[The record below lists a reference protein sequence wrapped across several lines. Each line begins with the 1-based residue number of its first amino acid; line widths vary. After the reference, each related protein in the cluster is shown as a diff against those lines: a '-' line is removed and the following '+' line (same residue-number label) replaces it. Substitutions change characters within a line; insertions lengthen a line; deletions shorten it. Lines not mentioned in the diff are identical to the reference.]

1 LLIPCWR
8 KGSNLNREGAPVWY
22 AAAIFAVVLVS
33 AAAWFAKSRPEVTSR
48 SLTSLDAITTATVTD
63 IVPDLVSTVSVEQ
76 INILLSRLES
86 TEPPEQV
93 MGAMCYEPMSAPAVA
108 EYICPVCGEKT
119 VYNYSQSAFINWELA
134 GCRRMADSINIH
146 TDFEVVL
153 DERQFCD
160 FCSPD
165 SSSDEPSLLLR
176 VTYSDSTEVV
186 NTVNVTDLLMLD
198 SFLQGNLYYTTSNDG
213 QMPLQSYSGRMR
225 ELLGLE
231 KE

>member
-1 LLIPCWR
+1 M
-8 KGSNLNREGAPVWY
+8 WY
-22 AAAIFAVVLVS
+22 VAAVFAVVLIS
-33 AAAWFAKSRPEVTSR
+33 AVAGFAKSRPEVTSKT
-48 SLTSLDAITTATVTD
+48 LTPLDAITSATAAD
-63 IVPDLVSTVSVEQ
+63 IVPDIVSTVSVEQ
-76 INILLSRLES
+76 INILLERLET

-93 MGAMCYEPMSAPAVA
+93 MGAMCYEPMVMPEVA

-119 VYNYSQSAFINWELA
+119 VYNYSQAAFINWELA
-134 GCRRMADSINIH
+134 GCRRTADSINTH

-176 VTYSDSTEVV
+176 VIYSDSTEVV
-186 NTVNVTDLLMLD
+186 NIVDIADLLMLN
-198 SFLQGNLYYTTSNDG
+198 SFLQGRLYYTTSNDA